1 MLDMINKITN
11 LIEQKRDKFIAL
23 SKKIW
28 EVPEL
33 YFEEHQSS
41 SYLIGALEEEGFQVE
56 RGVAGLSTAFVGSFG
71 TGKPVVGILG
81 EYDALPELSQKK
93 GLTHPDPVV
102 EGGNGHGC
110 GHNLLGT
117 GAFAAA
123 VAVKGYM
130 EQNGL
135 KGTVRYYG
143 CPAEENGSG
152 KAFMARAG
160 LFDDVDAA
168 FSWHPWDVPGLMNVR
183 MLANYSARFKF
194 KGKSAHAAAAPHLG
208 RSALDAVELMNVGV
222 NYLREHMVQ
231 DARIHYAVTD
241 TGGTSPNV
249 VQANAEVVYLIRAAE
264 KVEVE
269 SLYERVHD
277 IARGAA
283 LMTGTTVEVEFVG
296 TASNLIPNTVLADVM
311 YENLV
316 NVGVPAYDEADVAFA
331 KEIRSTLSE
340 DDLNN
345 AYAGR
350 DWETVKKLKERVI
363 ADLIPPHSSTEAI
376 LSGSTDVG
384 DVSWVVPTM
393 QCLTTCF
400 ALGTPLHTWQVVS
413 QGTMPIAHKGML
425 QAAKVIALTAVQV
438 MQDPTILEKAK
449 AELQERLD
457 GKSYHSLIPDAVK

>member
-1 MLDMINKITN
+1 
-11 LIEQKRDKFIAL
+11 
-23 SKKIW
+23 
-28 EVPEL
+28 
-33 YFEEHQSS
+33 
-41 SYLIGALEEEGFQVE
+41 
-56 RGVAGLSTAFVGSFG
+56 
-71 TGKPVVGILG
+71 
-81 EYDALPELSQKK
+81 
-93 GLTHPDPVV
+93 
-102 EGGNGHGC
+102 
-110 GHNLLGT
+110 
-117 GAFAAA
+117 
-123 VAVKGYM
+123 
-130 EQNGL
+130 
-135 KGTVRYYG
+135 
-143 CPAEENGSG
+143 
-152 KAFMARAG
+152 
-160 LFDDVDAA
+160 
-168 FSWHPWDVPGLMNVR
+168 
-183 MLANYSARFKF
+183 
-194 KGKSAHAAAAPHLG
+194 
-208 RSALDAVELMNVGV
+208 MNVGV

-264 KVEVE
+264 KDEVE

-283 LMTGTTVEVEFVG
+283 LMTGTTFEVEFVG
-296 TASNLIPNTVLADVM
+296 TASNLIPNTVLANVM

-316 NVGVPAYDEADVAFA
+316 NVGVPTYDEADIEFA

-340 DDLNN
+340 EDLNN

-350 DWETVKKLKERVI
+350 DRETVKKLKERDI

-413 QGTMPIAHKGML
+413 QGTTPIAHKGML

-438 MQDPTILEKAK
+438 MEDPTIT
-449 AELQERLD
+449 
-457 GKSYHSLIPDAVK
+457 